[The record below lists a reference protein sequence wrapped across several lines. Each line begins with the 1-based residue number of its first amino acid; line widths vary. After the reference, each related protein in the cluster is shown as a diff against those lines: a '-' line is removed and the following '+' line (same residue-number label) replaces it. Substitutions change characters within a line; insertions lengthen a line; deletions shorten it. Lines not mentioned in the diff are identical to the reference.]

1 MNTALQIVKAL
12 SFTVWQA
19 FLSMLIA
26 LGVGLWASYYTAKKK
41 SLFARFLSSLS
52 AVPLCVPP
60 LLVALGF
67 VLFYGMNGNANRFL
81 MSVFSLKESPL
92 SFLYSFTGIIVA
104 HGFYNFPLVMRTC
117 SDIWASLPEEE
128 EEAAA
133 LLGSS
138 KWRIFRTITLYQI
151 SSALASSGILV
162 FLYCFF
168 SFIIVLLFGS
178 VGGTTIEVEVYRAA
192 RITMDYRYAGT
203 LAIIETLTALSIVY
217 VYSLIEGKG
226 MKSSG
231 SRGMSRIKTPIR
243 TVKEK
248 IPALVLFSV
257 IFLFFLAPFFSIPV
271 KALLSQSSFS
281 SLFSRKGFYTA
292 LYTTLGTSV
301 ATASLSVL
309 IGLIFTLICRL
320 IDPYKQSRLLR
331 IIPLIPIAVS
341 SIVLGFVLI
350 LILHALN
357 IKAGLTVLVFAQTM
371 LIWPFA
377 YRQIVPHMDRIPL
390 CIDEAASVLSERFFP
405 RVFRVYIPLCRRG
418 LLSAFAFCFAI
429 SAGDA
434 SLPLVLAIPRSETL
448 ALFTYRLAGSYR
460 FAEACAC
467 GTILMIISMMVFFL
481 GDKAADSRYIG
492 EKNEL

>member
-1 MNTALQIVKAL
+1 MESVLQILRAL

-26 LGVGLWASYYTAKKK
+26 LGVGLCASYYAAKKK

-67 VLFYGMNGNANRFL
+67 VLFYGMNGTANRFL
-81 MSVFSLKESPL
+81 VSVFSLKESPL
-92 SFLYSFTGIIVA
+92 SFLYSFTGIILA

-117 SDIWASLPEEE
+117 ADVWTSLPEEE
-128 EEAAA
+128 EHAAS
-133 LLGSS
+133 LLGAS
-138 KWRIFRTITLYQI
+138 KWRVFRTITLYQL
-151 SSALASSGILV
+151 SSSIASSGILV

-192 RITMDYRYAGT
+192 RITMDYRYAGI
-203 LAIIETLTALSIVY
+203 LALIETCTALSIVY
-217 VYSLIEGKG
+217 VYSIIEGRGK
-226 MKSSG
+226 KSTG
-231 SRGMSRIKTPIR
+231 NKLMSRLKTPI
-243 TVKEK
+243 TSNTEK
-248 IPALVLFSV
+248 IAAFVLFTL

-271 KALLSQSSFS
+271 KALFTKSSFTN
-281 SLFSRKGFYTA
+281 LFSRKGFYSS
-292 LYTTLGTSV
+292 LYTTLI
-301 ATASLSVL
+301 TAFSSAFLSVL
-309 IGLIFTLICRL
+309 VGFSFALVCRL
-320 IDPYKQSRLLR
+320 LDPYKKSRVLR

-350 LILHALN
+350 LILNKLRIRSNLA
-357 IKAGLTVLVFAQTM
+357 ILVFAQTV

-377 YRQIVPHMDRIPL
+377 YRQIVAHMDRIPL
-390 CIDEAASVLSERFFP
+390 CIDEAASILSERFLP
-405 RVFRVYIPLCRRG
+405 RVMRVYIPLCRRG
-418 LLSAFAFCFAI
+418 LISALAFCFAI

-434 SLPLVLAIPRSETL
+434 SLPLVLAVPRSETL

-467 GTILMIISMMVFFL
+467 GSILMILSMIVFFM
-481 GDKAADSRYIG
+481 GDKVTDS
-492 EKNEL
+492 